1 MNLTIAILGIYLLI
15 CLGLAFHGWSKRS
28 ETLEDFF
35 LRKRDTGVFIAI
47 MTFSATLFS
56 SFMLVGMPGFF
67 YTHGIGSLA
76 FVIFADI
83 LMAVLIFYLGNKLW
97 TIAKRNNI
105 LTPTEF
111 IEKRY
116 NSKFAMIIAL
126 TISFVFLL
134 PYISTQ
140 IIGVGI
146 ILGSFIKI
154 SPMILSLFIVGI
166 IFLYSE
172 MGGMRTVTW
181 TDALQ
186 GGLLIIIS
194 IVIMFGIIGHFG
206 GLESFFGQ
214 VEATDAN
221 LLSLP
226 GPTGLFTIPML
237 ISYFLMIFLMP
248 ITQPQLTMRYLIPKN
263 RKVLKSM
270 LIATPIIAF
279 LAIVPTMFIGFGA
292 KIIDPSLPSGDL
304 ALNTVLGIFPEII
317 VALAVIGVI
326 AASMSTADSQI
337 LALSSLITKD
347 LVKSKNKMM
356 IARLSILAISILAY
370 LIAMNPPKL
379 IVTLSVLSFA
389 GTLQIAPA
397 MIGGLYWKRGTSH
410 GAIWSMVLGTSV
422 LVMFQ
427 WFIKSPLGFHAA
439 FWAFLVSIAVYVG
452 VSLMTKEDASR
463 LK

>member
-1 MNLTIAILGIYLLI
+1 MSLTMIILVIYLLI
-15 CLGLAFHGWSKRS
+15 CLGFAFIGWMKRTDS
-28 ETLEDFF
+28 LEDFF
-35 LRKRDTGVFIAI
+35 LRKRDTGVFVAI

-97 TIAKRNNI
+97 TIAKKNNI

-116 NSKFAMIIAL
+116 NSRTAMIIAL
-126 TISFVFLL
+126 VISFVFLL

-146 ILGSFIKI
+146 LLGSFINI
-154 SPMILSLFIVGI
+154 PPVILSLCIIII

-172 MGGMRTVTW
+172 LGGMRTVTW
-181 TDALQ
+181 TDTLQ
-186 GGLLIIIS
+186 GGLLIIVS
-194 IVIMFGIIGHFG
+194 LVIMFGIIGHFG
-206 GLESFFGQ
+206 GLESFFGK
-214 VEATDAN
+214 VEATDES

-226 GPTGLFTIPML
+226 GPTGYFTIPML
-237 ISYFLMIFLMP
+237 ISYFIMIFLMP
-248 ITQPQLTMRYLIPKN
+248 ITQPQLIVRYLIPKN
-263 RKVLKSM
+263 KKVLKSM

-279 LAIVPTMFIGFGA
+279 LAIIPTMFIGFGA
-292 KIIDPSLPSGDL
+292 KIIDPALSSGDL
-304 ALNTVLGIFPEII
+304 ALNTVLSIFPEII

-337 LALSSLITKD
+337 LALSSLISKD
-347 LVKSKNKMM
+347 LVKIKNKMLT
-356 IARLSILAISILAY
+356 ARLSILVISVLAY
-370 LIAMNPPKL
+370 LVSINPPKL
-379 IVTLSVLSFA
+379 IVTLSILSFA
-389 GTLQIAPA
+389 GTLQTAPS
-397 MIGGLYWKRGTSH
+397 MIGGLIWRRGTSQ
-410 GAIWSMVLGTSV
+410 GAVWSMILGTGV
-422 LVMFQ
+422 LVIFQ
-427 WFIKSPLGFHAA
+427 WFVKSPLGFHAA
-439 FWAFLVSIAVYVG
+439 FWAFLTSIIVYIG
-452 VSLMTKEDASR
+452 ISLVTKEDASR